1 MYVSGVGIFEDDLSE
16 DIKFD
21 FQNLISNGYSLEE
34 ATSILISKYVPS
46 LRKYEE
52 NVFWIALAAIQWEMG
67 RLEPLVKEKAINI
80 IDNKSDLKRWWRE
93 PELKEKREKVLK
105 NLKEK
110 LLSPTPEPKKTK
122 KEMILKIDLAQLQ
135 KLCNRTLMT
144 MYI

>member
-21 FQNLISNGYSLEE
+21 FQNLISDGYSLEE
-34 ATSILISKYVPS
+34 ATIILISKYVPS

>member
-21 FQNLISNGYSLEE
+21 FQNLISDGYSLEE

-122 KEMILKIDLAQLQ
+122 KEMILKIDLAKLQ

>member
-21 FQNLISNGYSLEE
+21 FQNLISDGYSLEK

-52 NVFWIALAAIQWEMG
+52 NVFWIALSAIQWEMG

-122 KEMILKIDLAQLQ
+122 KKMILKIDLAQLQ

>member
-21 FQNLISNGYSLEE
+21 FQNLISDGYSLEK

-110 LLSPTPEPKKTK
+110 LLSPTPESKKTK
-122 KEMILKIDLAQLQ
+122 KKMILKIDLAQLQ

-144 MYI
+144 IYI

>member
-21 FQNLISNGYSLEE
+21 FQNLISDGYSLEK

-52 NVFWIALAAIQWEMG
+52 NVFWIALATIQWEMG

-110 LLSPTPEPKKTK
+110 LLSPNS
-122 KEMILKIDLAQLQ
+122 KI
-135 KLCNRTLMT
+135 
-144 MYI
+144 

>member
-21 FQNLISNGYSLEE
+21 FQNLISDGYSLEE

-93 PELKEKREKVLK
+93 PELKEKREKVLN

>member
-21 FQNLISNGYSLEE
+21 FQNLISDGYSLEK

>member
-34 ATSILISKYVPS
+34 ATSILISKYVTS
-46 LRKYEE
+46 LRKHEE
-52 NVFWIALAAIQWEMG
+52 NVFWLALAATQWEMG
-67 RLEPLVKEKAINI
+67 RLEPLVKEKVINI

-110 LLSPTPEPKKTK
+110 LLSPTPESKKTK
-122 KEMILKIDLAQLQ
+122 KKMILKIDLAQLQ

>member
-21 FQNLISNGYSLEE
+21 FQNLISDGYSLEK

-110 LLSPTPEPKKTK
+110 LLSPTPESKKTK
-122 KEMILKIDLAQLQ
+122 KKMILKIDLAQLQ